1 MLSRVNK
8 QFLSSVKSSSNGSVW
23 SFDDVGCTEDDNT
36 NANTDAPSISNWSM
50 GGASAITSTTSNR
63 FDDSLK
69 KIDALTSILDT
80 TLDTAAMSDTS
91 SEKQHVGPVDLDDTD
106 DARDGVAFIEEI
118 LSRDDNMLEDEV

>member
-1 MLSRVNK
+1 
-8 QFLSSVKSSSNGSVW
+8 
-23 SFDDVGCTEDDNT
+23 
-36 NANTDAPSISNWSM
+36 M

-106 DARDGVAFIEEI
+106 DERDGKAFIEEI
-118 LSRDDNMLEDEV
+118 LSRDDYVLEDEV